1 LSKVNDYSNPCSPQN
16 RARLDF
22 SGILL
27 DVSMEMIFYQKIQMK
42 FTTISFIFLKEI
54 VFHFSSILFLPP
66 SFLPSFLLSF
76 SLPPSFPPFF
86 PSFLLLS
93 FFLSARRRL

>member
-66 SFLPSFLLSF
+66 SFLPSFLSPFL
-76 SLPPSFPPFF
+76 LPPSFLPSLLPFL
-86 PSFLLLS
+86 SFT
-93 FFLSARRRL
+93 FFLSEC